1 MINFI
6 IETEENDNNNKEYC
20 NCEIAEQLQIS
31 EDINN
36 MTGNT
41 YTLLQKEHG
50 QKMYVFFL
58 NSLNFLDMPYHFLL

>member
-20 NCEIAEQLQIS
+20 SCEVTEQLQIS

-36 MTGNT
+36 MIDKKTAENIWAMCW
-41 YTLLQKEHG
+41 K
-50 QKMYVFFL
+50 
-58 NSLNFLDMPYHFLL
+58 N

>member
-20 NCEIAEQLQIS
+20 SCEVTEQLQIS

-36 MTGNT
+36 MTDKKNGREYLGCAGKIKRT
-41 YTLLQKEHG
+41 YHRDQPLSGGRPER
-50 QKMYVFFL
+50 
-58 NSLNFLDMPYHFLL
+58 D